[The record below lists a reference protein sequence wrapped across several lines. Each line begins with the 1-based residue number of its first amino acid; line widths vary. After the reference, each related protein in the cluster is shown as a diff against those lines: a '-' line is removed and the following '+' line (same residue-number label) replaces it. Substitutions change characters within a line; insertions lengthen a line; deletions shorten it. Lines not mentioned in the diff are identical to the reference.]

1 MQQQFRITSD
11 GTEIASA
18 TFRRSHLLL
27 RIQLILLKE
36 MALLGKVVLLE
47 KMALLEKMVPEK
59 MVLLEGHLHLKPAL
73 AVVPEG
79 WRRDGQ
85 VDLHDQQDQR
95 RRRVLAAEFSVLEEL
110 GRAIRVRK
118 LKMVSLTSSGIV
130 VCTGEDVNHGFSNSC
145 ID

>member
-1 MQQQFRITSD
+1 
-11 GTEIASA
+11 
-18 TFRRSHLLL
+18 
-27 RIQLILLKE
+27 
-36 MALLGKVVLLE
+36 
-47 KMALLEKMVPEK
+47 